1 MSEDAGERAKE
12 HEALEVLRRV
22 QEEARGVAE
31 QIAQNVQVSGALDL
45 IRSLPHSEVA
55 AALGNLQER
64 MESLR
69 MSVPSVSPLQSPA
82 MIPLEA
88 VKPPH
93 AFLLDSLEVVTD
105 VARTTNLLL
114 QLTLEQQERQTRLT
128 RRLLYIAL
136 GSLAAAA
143 VSLVL
148 AVVSISI
155 LAS

>member
-114 QLTLEQQERQTRLT
+114 QSTLEQQERQTRLT